1 MLDNG
6 DSTLIVSPY
15 GKTILIDGGESEK
28 NILIPYLLARKIKK
42 IDYLVI
48 SHFDSDHVGGLLE
61 VMEHLKVKNVVISK
75 QIEYTENYEIFKK
88 IAKEKRMKV
97 LIVRQKNKMR
107 IEKNLYIDILWPN
120 QSDIISE
127 NVLNNNSIVCK
138 LNYEKFSILFTG
150 DIEETAEKQI
160 LEYYKN
166 NFKMLNSTMLKV
178 AHHGSKTSTTQEF
191 LNAVNPQF
199 ALIGVGKNNT
209 FGHPSNEVIER
220 LKKHNTKIYRT
231 DEMGEIRF
239 TINKKMQ
246 IFMSKQLY

>member
-15 GKTILIDGGESEK
+15 GKTILIDGGEPEK
-28 NILIPYLLARKIKK
+28 NTLIPYLLARKIKK

-75 QIEYTENYEIFKK
+75 QIEYTKNYEILKK
-88 IAKEKRMKV
+88 IAKEKNMKV
-97 LIVRQKNKMR
+97 HIVGQKNKIK
-107 IEKNLYIDILWPN
+107 IEKNLYLDILWPN
-120 QSDIISE
+120 QSTIISE

-138 LNYEKFSILFTG
+138 LNYGKFSILFTG

-166 NFKMLNSTMLKV
+166 NLKILNSTMLKV

-191 LNAVNPQF
+191 LNAVNPKF

-209 FGHPSNEVIER
+209 FGHPSNVVIER
-220 LKKHNTKIYRT
+220 LEKHNTKIYRT

-239 TINKKMQ
+239 SINKKNAN
-246 IFMSKQLY
+246 IYE